1 MVGSGKMADCGFVV
15 KIKYMICGLLV
26 KNCVSSS
33 KTKQTHYFL
42 THSINNVLMQGVGV
56 PDQSKYGQNRRCG
69 RSQCCSE
76 KIHDNVSSWI
86 KNCVT
91 SSKMNQTHCFYIFF
105 Q

>member
-56 PDQSKYGQNRRCG
+56 SDQSKCGWERRYGQ
-69 RSQCCSE
+69 SQCWGA
-76 KIHDNVSSWI
+76 KI
-86 KNCVT
+86 K
-91 SSKMNQTHCFYIFF
+91 
-105 Q
+105 